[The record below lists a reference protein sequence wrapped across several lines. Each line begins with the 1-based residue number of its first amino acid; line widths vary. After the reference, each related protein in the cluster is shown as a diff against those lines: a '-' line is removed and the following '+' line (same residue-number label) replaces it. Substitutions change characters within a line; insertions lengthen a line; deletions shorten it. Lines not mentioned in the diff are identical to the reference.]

1 MQPTAR
7 HFCAPVLLS
16 FCFPQG
22 PARGPTQLL
31 LQWLLLSSQ
40 RCFCAQDV
48 GSLTSLPDPKT
59 ALLSWWCAQTPL
71 FALSHVIHLQRHL
84 CFLPSPP
91 SQARFP
97 LFVVLIICL
106 PGPLSHENKSTVAG
120 TPAVG
125 LAQTDGWTDRRRHQ
139 GPSCAGPSPGTEV
152 RGPGAPLPA
161 ECPSFTLRLGAP
173 SLHLIT
179 HLLPH
184 PALPPAPD
192 LTLVA

>member
-1 MQPTAR
+1 MPQSCSPFA
-7 HFCAPVLLS
+7 
-16 FCFPQG
+16 FPQS

-59 ALLSWWCAQTPL
+59 TLLSWWCTQTPL

-125 LAQTDGWTDRRRHQ
+125 LAQTDGWTDIQKSTSNKCWR
-139 GPSCAGPSPGTEV
+139 GCEV
-152 RGPGAPLPA
+152 RSQNQEAEREGPKVRGGSGVYPEDEGEP
-161 ECPSFTLRLGAP
+161 
-173 SLHLIT
+173 
-179 HLLPH
+179 
-184 PALPPAPD
+184 
-192 LTLVA
+192 